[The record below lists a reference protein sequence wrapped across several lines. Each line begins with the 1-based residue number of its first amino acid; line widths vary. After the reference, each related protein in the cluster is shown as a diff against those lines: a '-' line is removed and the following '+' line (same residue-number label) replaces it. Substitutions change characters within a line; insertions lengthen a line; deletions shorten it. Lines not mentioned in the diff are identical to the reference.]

1 MIFRRKN
8 FPEEDF
14 DQLHGPE
21 AIIIRRLKKRIEVD
35 YPTTSHL
42 LDKQVSLAPS
52 LRASYPFAKDF
63 FSFFLSFAKD
73 LAGVAEFVKQL
84 DN

>member
-21 AIIIRRLKKRIEVD
+21 ALIIRRLKKRIEVD
-35 YPTTSHL
+35 YPTISHL
-42 LDKQVSLAPS
+42 LDKQVSLAPP
-52 LRASYPFAKDF
+52 LRAFCPFAKDL
-63 FSFFLSFAKD
+63 FLAKD
-73 LAGVAEFVKQL
+73 IAGVAEFVKHWL
-84 DN
+84 PRWAW